1 MAEMLVVLDTSVIVA
16 GLRSSAGASSEVL
29 KQLGNRTFQIAAS
42 PGIFLEYE
50 EVLKREEHR
59 LPPDQVEAFLSELAA
74 VICPVQI
81 HFFWRPQLCDADDE
95 LVLETAINGRVK
107 AIVTHNR
114 RDFEPVA
121 LRFGIQ
127 VWSPAELLQ
136 NLRNEKGE

>member
-1 MAEMLVVLDTSVIVA
+1 MLVVLDTSVIVA

-29 KQLGNRTFQIAAS
+29 KHLGKRNFQIAAS

-50 EVLKREEHR
+50 EALRREEHR
-59 LPPDQVEAFLSELAA
+59 LPLDQVEAFLSELAA
-74 VICPVQI
+74 MIHPVQI
-81 HFFWRPQLCDADDE
+81 HFLLRPQLSDADDE
-95 LVLETAINGRVK
+95 LILETAINGRAR

-114 RDFEPVA
+114 RDFERVA

-136 NLRNEKGE
+136 DLRNEKRA